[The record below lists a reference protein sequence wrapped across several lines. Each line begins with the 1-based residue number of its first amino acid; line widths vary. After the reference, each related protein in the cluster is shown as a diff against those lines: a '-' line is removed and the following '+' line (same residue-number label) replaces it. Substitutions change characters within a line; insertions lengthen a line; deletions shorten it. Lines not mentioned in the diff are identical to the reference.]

1 MKPWLRAIALV
12 APALA
17 LGGAPSRA
25 QMIDNTQATNP
36 IKAGI
41 NKSLADEIGTGRGNV
56 NVVGSSAYIIV
67 RDPFRSIRRGRQ
79 LFQRKFT
86 HLQGLGPNEQDGI
99 GDIALDKGIGAG
111 LSDSCASC
119 HGRPRGSAGGGGG
132 GGPPPRNPDSTPLF
146 RPGPKGKVPA
156 ENPRDLPRQFA
167 PPPPHAPHWPP
178 PVAP

>member
-1 MKPWLRAIALV
+1 MKPWLRAIALA

-17 LGGAPSRA
+17 LGGAPSQA

-41 NKSLADEIGTGRGNV
+41 NKSLSDEVGTGRGNV
-56 NVVGSSAYIIV
+56 NVVGSSAYIIA

-86 HLQGLGPNEQDGI
+86 NLQGQGPNEKDGI

-119 HGRPRGSAGGGGG
+119 HGRPRGSVPSPRRIEGHEKRGAHPAAMPLL
-132 GGPPPRNPDSTPLF
+132 GPVGVTTPRSTGSNTANSSGECPS
-146 RPGPKGKVPA
+146 
-156 ENPRDLPRQFA
+156 PR
-167 PPPPHAPHWPP
+167 
-178 PVAP
+178 